1 MKKDWR
7 CRIWWHRMVKKY
19 STDGDSPSAYY
30 YECAR
35 CGKFRDVPYR
45 PPASYLG
52 L

>member
-1 MKKDWR
+1 MQRKFAAN
-7 CRIWWHRMVKKY
+7 
-19 STDGDSPSAYY
+19 SESPSTYY

-35 CGKFRDVPYR
+35 CGKFKDVPYR